1 MFQFIKLLYFQL
13 TTSMEE
19 IISRFPHMAEQIFEE
34 LDNYHFI
41 QCKVISPSWK
51 NFMEGSKFS
60 YTRSIKAS
68 TNCSKKTMKK
78 FSKKT
83 NSEDTVQFASDVNK
97 LYDELQI
104 AKFQFKL
111 KKKKRYVVIDDSSTI
126 FHMAAK
132 RGSMSVCQLMLD
144 SIEDEHHQCGKR
156 FRGVTPLSE
165 NVHASICK
173 LIVFPIDFI
182 GNTPLHMAAEY
193 GHLSVC
199 ELLISWFE
207 RAFPEAIELEH
218 TNAENN
224 SGYTPLHKAA
234 ENGHLSVC
242 QFLIGKIEDKNVK
255 EGFGLT
261 PLSCAARK
269 GHSAIC
275 HLLIE
280 SLVNVNICNVDRKTA
295 LHFAAENNLLSV
307 CQKLMAIC
315 IDHKPMDKDGN
326 TPFHLAA
333 RKGHQKVCQLFSE
346 SGYLSEDSMLGSGY
360 LVSWGDGPSKKI
372 KLS

>member
-1 MFQFIKLLYFQL
+1 MIFYSVTSSLS
-13 TTSMEE
+13 SMEDV
-19 IISRFPHMAEQIFEE
+19 IYRFPHIAEKIFEE

-68 TNCSKKTMKK
+68 TKCSKMTMKK
-78 FSKKT
+78 FFKKT
-83 NSEDTVQFASDVNK
+83 NFEDTVQFASDVNK

-307 CQKLMAIC
+307 CQKLIEIC
-315 IDHKPMDKDGN
+315 IDHNPMDKDGN

-333 RKGHQKVCQLFSE
+333 RKGHQKVCQLFSD
-346 SGYLSEDSMLGSGY
+346 SGYLSEDSMLGAGY